1 MAVGRARRAGRA
13 TVETLRYVLISS
25 RFGVL
30 PPVVQG
36 VRLPARALALHAGS
50 SKPEVAEINL
60 LLRFPG

>member
-1 MAVGRARRAGRA
+1 
-13 TVETLRYVLISS
+13 VLVSS

-36 VRLPARALALHAGS
+36 VRVPARALALHAGS

-60 LLRFPG
+60 LLPFPG